1 MTPRRII
8 PEQKR
13 HEITTAALRVFA
25 ERGFTAATID
35 EIARVAGFG
44 KGTVYQYFRS
54 KDDLFFAVFEGFVGG
69 MIGQAR
75 SLETAHGPSAA
86 ERLRG
91 LVVGLVDLDE
101 EARRLFPLMFEF
113 WAASASGSPELRAR
127 VARLFR
133 DSYADLGTMVAETI
147 RDGVTLGE
155 FDPTIDVG
163 AITAVLIGSLDG
175 LWLQAWFDPTLNPSR
190 MAARF
195 VEVVL
200 RGLAPRPGPLKG
212 A

>member
-1 MTPRRII
+1 MTPRRIVR
-8 PEQKR
+8 EEKR
-13 HEITTAALRVFA
+13 QQIVTAALRVFA
-25 ERGFTAATID
+25 EHGFATATID
-35 EIARVAGFG
+35 EIARVAGLG

-54 KDDLFFAVFEGFVGG
+54 KDDLFFAVFQAFVGG
-69 MIGQAR
+69 MVGQAR
-75 SLETAHGPSAA
+75 ALDAVPGISAA

-91 LVVGLVDLDE
+91 LLLGLVDLDE

-113 WAASASGSPELRAR
+113 WSASASGSRELRAR

-133 DSYADLGTMVAETI
+133 DSYAELGTMVAETI
-147 RDGVTLGE
+147 RDGVTRGE
-155 FDPTIDVG
+155 FDPTVDVG

-195 VEVVL
+195 LEVVL
-200 RGLAPRPGPLKG
+200 RGLAPRRG
-212 A
+212 AVRGS